1 MSTKIWLRAETKLQ
15 ERRTALTPE
24 SAAALVDAGFAV
36 TVERS
41 QQSCFEADAYEA
53 VGCTLA
59 GEGTWP
65 DAPADAF
72 VMGLKELPE
81 ADTALRH
88 RHIYFAHAYK
98 EQAGWQ
104 DVLRRFTRGGGA
116 LYDLE
121 FLVDDAG
128 RRVAAFGYW
137 AGFAGAAVGVMTWC
151 GQALGESPVVAPL
164 SDYPDRDA
172 LVADLKAR
180 LADAANA
187 AGRTPTVI
195 VIGAKG
201 RSGSGAVDLARA
213 LGLGVTAWDM
223 EETAKGGPFD
233 EVLAHDIFVNCVLV
247 FSSIPP
253 FVTMEGVG
261 APGRALSVVSDVSCD
276 PYGDY
281 NPVPLYSD
289 CTSFERPALRVLDG
303 EAPLDL
309 VAIDHLPSMLPKES
323 SEDFSRQLLPTLLQ
337 LNAPEKGVW
346 GRALDTFRQKSQ
358 GL

>member
-1 MSTKIWLRAETKLQ
+1 MKTKIWLRAETKPQ

-24 SAAALVDAGFAV
+24 SAAALVDAGFEI

-41 QQSCFEADAYEA
+41 AQSCFTEDAYEQ
-53 VGCTLA
+53 VGCALSET
-59 GEGTWP
+59 GSWT
-65 DAPADAF
+65 DAPDDAF
-72 VMGLKELPE
+72 VMGLKELP
-81 ADTALRH
+81 DTDTPLRH

-121 FLVDDAG
+121 FLVDDDG

-151 GQALGESPVVAPL
+151 GQALGSQPVVAPL

-172 LVADLKAR
+172 LVADLKERLQEAAR
-180 LADAANA
+180 A
-187 AGRTPTVI
+187 AGRPPTVI
-195 VIGAKG
+195 VIGARG

-213 LGLGVTAWDM
+213 LGLEVSAWDM

-247 FSSIPP
+247 FSAVPP
-253 FVTMEGVG
+253 FVTMEGVR
-261 APGRALSVVSDVSCD
+261 APGRTLSVVSDVSCD

-281 NPVPLYSD
+281 NPVPLYAE
-289 CTSFERPALRVLDG
+289 CTSFEHPALRVLDG
-303 EAPLDL
+303 DPPLDL

-323 SEDFSRQLLPTLLQ
+323 SEDFSKQLLPTLLQ
-337 LNAPEKGVW
+337 LGAPDKGVW
-346 GRALDTFRQKSQ
+346 GRALDVFKEKSR